1 MTYSVVEQPAN
12 GLIVLNDKE
21 CTYTPDDGFY
31 GVDLAKFKTNNGEF
45 DSPIANIN
53 ISVADTNQR
62 PVSNDS
68 LLTLDMDNDCLI
80 NFNANDPNNLP
91 LTYVITEGP
100 FNGTI
105 LVDNNVYTYRP
116 NASFIGSDYI
126 IYKSSNGSFES
137 LNARINFDVVTGVI
151 IE

>member
-1 MTYSVVEQPAN
+1 
-12 GLIVLNDKE
+12 
-21 CTYTPDDGFY
+21 
-31 GVDLAKFKTNNGEF
+31 
-45 DSPIANIN
+45 
-53 ISVADTNQR
+53 
-62 PVSNDS
+62 
-68 LLTLDMDNDCLI
+68 MDNDCLI

-116 NASFIGSDYI
+116 NSGFTGSDYI